1 MRAKRFISVILSIL
15 IVCSSFAGLTAF
27 ADETS
32 KNERTKDVVSVGA
45 DVLDKYSVATSD
57 EAVQDQS
64 GTTGECTWTYD
75 ASTKT
80 LTVSGNGDMGSYDD
94 WEAPAPWHDFR
105 DNINKVVIEN
115 GVTSIGSY
123 SFFYCE
129 GITQITI
136 PDSVISIGFEAFSG
150 CTSLADITIPNSVL
164 SIGEGA
170 FQGCSNLRNIHIP
183 NSVTSIGGDAFYNT
197 ADYNNQPNG
206 VVYIDAWAVGYKGDM
221 SANANIKLKDGT
233 IGIADYVFDEQEDL
247 KVITIPNS
255 VKNMGS
261 YAFYGCSSLESI
273 TIPNG
278 VTSIGSYAFSGCYNL
293 ESITIP
299 NSITSIGEYA
309 FHNTAYFDN
318 YADTVVYIDDW
329 IIGYK
334 EEMPENTNIEL
345 KYGTKGIA
353 GSCFSWNEN
362 LSGIII
368 PDSVMYIEDSAF
380 NGCSELTSAIIPDGV
395 MKIGNYVFSGCVNL
409 IGVTIPNSVLS
420 IGEGAF
426 ECCSSLNNIS
436 IPNSVK
442 SIGDGAFSSCNN
454 LTSVNIPNSVV
465 KIGVCA
471 FAWCEN
477 LAGVSIPESVTH
489 IGYCAFVGCDKL
501 AKIEV
506 DDKNLNYSSLNGDLY
521 NKSMTKLIQYAIGK
535 TDKTFVIPDSVTTI
549 DDSAF
554 QSASNL
560 SGVIIPDS
568 VTEIGG
574 RAFSECAGLT
584 SISIPDSVTSIN
596 SYLFECCSNLSVVE
610 IGNSVTSIGY
620 AAFVGCENLTKITI
634 PDSVT
639 QIEYY
644 AFYNTAYYNNQP
656 NGVVYLGKWAIGY
669 KGSMP
674 KSTKISLKSGTKG
687 IANHSFAWQGNLISI
702 TIPDSVINIGRSAF
716 SECERLADVY
726 YRGTKAK
733 WNNVNIGEYNQ
744 SLFGAKMHYV
754 YNGSQ
759 VINVAKEQ
767 YKLTY
772 GARSFNLGG
781 KAKTALSYVSSN
793 PKVAYVSSN
802 GTVTIKGGGTAT
814 ITITAKEANGYMP
827 AKKIVK
833 ISVNKLNQRVT
844 GVKSK
849 YVTKGGNS
857 FKLNAKAKSKLTYTS
872 SNKKVAVVSS
882 TGKVT
887 VKGGGSAVITV
898 KATESSKYKSAYVKT
913 KIIASPRNFKSKDIS
928 KVKKISKTK
937 AKITWKSLA
946 GASGYKVQYATN
958 KKFKGAKTVKNSK
971 NKATLTKLKKGK
983 TYYVR
988 VQAYTK
994 VSGKKY
1000 TNKWYTVKFKM

>member
-64 GTTGECTWTYD
+64 GTTGECTWSYD
-75 ASTKT
+75 VSTKT

-197 ADYNNQPNG
+197 ADYNNQLNG

-409 IGVTIPNSVLS
+409 TGVTIPNSVLS

-442 SIGDGAFSSCNN
+442 SIGDIAFSSCTN

-465 KIGVCA
+465 KIGDYA

-489 IGYCAFVGCDKL
+489 IGYCAFIACDKL

-506 DDKNLNYSSLNGDLY
+506 DDNNLNYSSLNGDLY

-560 SGVIIPDS
+560 SSVIIPD
-568 VTEIGG
+568 
-574 RAFSECAGLT
+574 
-584 SISIPDSVTSIN
+584 
-596 SYLFECCSNLSVVE
+596 
-610 IGNSVTSIGY
+610 SVTSIGY
-620 AAFVGCENLTKITI
+620 AAFVDCENLTKITI

-639 QIEYY
+639 QIEYH

-656 NGVVYLGKWAIGY
+656 KGVVYLSNWVIGY
-669 KGSMP
+669 KGDDRL
-674 KSTKISLKSGTKG
+674 KNFKISLKPGTKG
-687 IANHSFAWQGNLISI
+687 IANYSFEWQENLISI

-726 YRGTKAK
+726 YKGTKAK

-754 YNGSQ
+754 YNGGQ